1 MWYFCEGV
9 RGSKLRIIML
19 FVDTFRGIGLWMKAD
34 IARGWANRSSA
45 AIIYRRQGH
54 FNGFHEIEVFDFTII
69 INFFGLTPLL
79 TISRL
84 FHLYLPPIALI
95 TIRIN
100 SSPALPKSWQ
110 GNNFEPHILHNLFL
124 FHTFLAIYSDPYQ
137 YLEPSTTP
145 ADVPGC
151 LLGLRLW
158 CKQCPLFFVTSPHQ
172 MYSIKLGIRPW

>member
-110 GNNFEPHILHNLFL
+110 GNNFEPHILHNLFISFSCVPRHL
-124 FHTFLAIYSDPYQ
+124 FRSLSI
-137 YLEPSTTP
+137 
-145 ADVPGC
+145 
-151 LLGLRLW
+151 LGTKYNSCRCTWMSFGAAAL
-158 CKQCPLFFVTSPHQ
+158 V
-172 MYSIKLGIRPW
+172 